1 MTYAELL
8 AEYGVHLF
16 DASDRDQFPF
26 SDHAWLNG
34 WAWWDSQPFRNEG
47 LVRHKTTDKF
57 YRLTSGTEKRG
68 RLQYRIYRIGPQM
81 DEKTIFENE
90 MPELEGAEDLPVIDI
105 VPVNPV
111 QLDPEVLAMLSRAG
125 RKGGAKG
132 HRGPKVNSL
141 SVPELA
147 GAS

>member
-1 MTYAELL
+1 MIYRDLL
-8 AEYGVHLF
+8 KTYGVHLF
-16 DASDRDQFPF
+16 DEDRDQIPF
-26 SDHAWLNG
+26 NDYAWLHG

-57 YRLTSGTEKRG
+57 YRLTSTTEMRG
-68 RLQYRIYRIGPQM
+68 RLQYRIYQIGPQM
-81 DEKTIFENE
+81 DEKTIFDNDV
-90 MPELEGAEDLPVIDI
+90 PELEGADDLAVIDI
-105 VPVNPV
+105 VPVNPEPI
-111 QLDPEVLAMLSRAG
+111 DPEVLSMLSMAG